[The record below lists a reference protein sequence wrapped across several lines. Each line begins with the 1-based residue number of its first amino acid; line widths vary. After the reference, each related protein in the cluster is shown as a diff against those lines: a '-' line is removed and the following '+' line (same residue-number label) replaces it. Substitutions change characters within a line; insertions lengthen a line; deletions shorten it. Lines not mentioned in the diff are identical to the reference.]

1 MLGNPRLF
9 DESIILV
16 RWGLSLRGTGSICY
30 YWKLLYYYYLLF
42 VICYYLL
49 LFYVHATAGSSL
61 TFILV
66 ISSCCFVKNLN
77 CWFFIKFVSLVLLW
91 DDDCKEVCETW
102 IVLFC
107 CSFYW
112 NLDGLLS
119 LWMGQDEKAVLFGRR
134 KKKSQMWNGP
144 NKAPKEHNYQQLARK
159 DVLACW
165 FVTLDTSHLLM
176 SVLNEEAPTKAV
188 VFGRRKKKGSDVK
201 WTK

>member
-1 MLGNPRLF
+1 MQGNFLVLNFFFAPTHFLKSPTWGKVKHGGNGEMVVFFVFGLVALLF
-9 DESIILV
+9 
-16 RWGLSLRGTGSICY
+16 GTGSTCICY
-30 YWKLLYYYYLLF
+30 YWKLLYYYYYLLF

-134 KKKSQMWNGP
+134 KKKSQMWNGR
-144 NKAPKEHNYQQLARK
+144 NTTITNWQGKTYCLSSS
-159 DVLACW
+159 
-165 FVTLDTSHLLM
+165 SHLTR
-176 SVLNEEAPTKAV
+176 PTCWC
-188 VFGRRKKKGSDVK
+188 RH
-201 WTK
+201 